1 MRRSL
6 LSSLTSLSR
15 DSYKRVL
22 MESTMKKRNMYGE
35 FLNRLS
41 VLGKVSSEEYFN

>member
-1 MRRSL
+1 
-6 LSSLTSLSR
+6 
-15 DSYKRVL
+15 